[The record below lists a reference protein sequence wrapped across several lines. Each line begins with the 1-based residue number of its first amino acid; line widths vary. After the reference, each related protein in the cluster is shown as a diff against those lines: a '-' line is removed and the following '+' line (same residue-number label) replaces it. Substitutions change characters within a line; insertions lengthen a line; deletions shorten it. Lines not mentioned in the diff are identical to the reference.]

1 MRILRLEASSVIIGL
16 KRFAVDVSNSGP
28 CMYRTLEL
36 LEVDLELNI
45 APSAE
50 GIAIDLE
57 KALFANSTGLQG
69 FLGTQPWLIS

>member
-16 KRFAVDVSNSGP
+16 KRIAVDVKQRAL
-28 CMYRTLEL
+28 YVLDLEL

-50 GIAIDLE
+50 GNSRIDLE
-57 KALFANSTGLQG
+57 LKRHYLPTAQGL
-69 FLGTQPWLIS
+69 